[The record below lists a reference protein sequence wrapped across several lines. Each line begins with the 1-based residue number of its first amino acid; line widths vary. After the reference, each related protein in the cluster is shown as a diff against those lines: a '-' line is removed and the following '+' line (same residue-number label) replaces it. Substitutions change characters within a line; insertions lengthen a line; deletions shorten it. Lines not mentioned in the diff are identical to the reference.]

1 MAQADLVVSRR
12 GYKTSAD
19 FLRECCVYLAALA
32 TEFYGLSG
40 IWLWSWQ
47 LLLPCLQ
54 TQKVLPTLR
63 LQLAGNTWKKEAK
76 RSAST
81 AEKQLAV
88 AAVTGANARNV
99 SRNCI
104 KSNNNKRAKRAGKR
118 RRKRGEGRHCQQDPL
133 PVWLSWHSTQK
144 NTHTHTHRIRVLYKC
159 CISFITHTTCVP
171 REREGESRTWNS
183 HMQM

>member
-54 TQKVLPTLR
+54 TQKVLPTFR

-81 AEKQLAV
+81 AENQLA
-88 AAVTGANARNV
+88 AAAATGANARNV

-144 NTHTHTHRIRVLYKC
+144 NTRTHTESQSFTSVVYRSLRIRHVC
-159 CISFITHTTCVP
+159 RA
-171 REREGESRTWNS
+171 REREGDRE
-183 HMQM
+183 